1 MKKKITSTEIMN
13 DFIFCLLIVFSIFV
27 LFHRIVVL
35 EQKQK
40 ENERK
45 FEYIEHKAD
54 LDYSEPL
61 IKNVKVR

>member
-13 DFIFCLLIVFSIFV
+13 DFIFCLLIVSIFV

-45 FEYIEHKAD
+45 FEHIEHKAD

>member
-13 DFIFCLLIVFSIFV
+13 DFIFCLLIVSIFV